1 MRAFENEANGQ
12 KTKCGKTGK
21 TAKMDAH
28 HHPHVQSGHTHSGS
42 RAILVTVWRP
52 SLLVPC
58 ELIDAAKDVALQ
70 QLQRRNFAPPYLP
83 RTLGN
88 LHVLFAVSAL
98 SAHQLASFPRAH
110 ELLVLC
116 GQTVFASRL
125 LASEVPGFLTCDA
138 SVFSRAGAVVHRV
151 SWGYRKK
158 LYKNI
163 RVWCLHMRICTR
175 AGSSDD
181 FCF

>member
-1 MRAFENEANGQ
+1 MKQGDQ
-12 KTKCGKTGK
+12 KTKCGKTGR

-28 HHPHVQSGHTHSGS
+28 QHLHVQSRPMHAGS
-42 RAILVTVWRP
+42 RAMHIAVWRP

-58 ELIDAAKDVALQ
+58 ELIDAAKDIALQ
-70 QLQRRNFAPPYLP
+70 QLQRRSFAPPYLP

-116 GQTVFASRL
+116 GQTVFASQL
-125 LASEVPGFLTCDA
+125 LASGVPAGFSTCDA
-138 SVFSRAGAVVHRV
+138 SVFTWAGAILGLPQEIIQEN
-151 SWGYRKK
+151 SCAAPSY
-158 LYKNI
+158 
-163 RVWCLHMRICTR
+163 LHSHAR
-175 AGSSDD
+175 
-181 FCF
+181 